1 LYSFVICDAS
11 VGGKSGSRG
20 FGGNRRRRRSQGS
33 ERRVVVSRIVGL
45 MITRRGREATMT
57 RVLAAFLREVTKSF
71 ALVEGE
77 RANRW
82 RVRPGMVITWR
93 LRLRN

>member
-1 LYSFVICDAS
+1 VICEAS
-11 VGGKSGSRG
+11 VGGKRGSRG
-20 FGGNRRRRRSQGS
+20 FGGRRSRRRSQGS

-71 ALVEGE
+71 ALVDWE
-77 RANRW
+77 RVNRW
-82 RVRPGMVITWR
+82 RVKPGMMVRWR
-93 LRLRN
+93 LRLSN